1 MKVDLHCHT
10 NVSDCSLSFE
20 EVVELAVQASVTH
33 LAITN
38 HDTTLEL
45 AEMMNIGKAKGVE
58 IIPGIEISAYDFLR
72 NRRVHV
78 LGYYIQP
85 GHPAIDRL
93 CSPLIEQRHQAS
105 EKMVQALVG
114 EGYSITWEQV
124 MEYAK
129 GGTGVYK
136 QHIMH
141 ALIDEGYTATIYG
154 DLYKKLFSRGLNGEK
169 AGIAYI
175 PLEYVEAKAAIQA
188 IRQAGGVPV
197 LAHPGQYGNFE
208 AVPELVGCGLE
219 GIEVWHPLHDEA
231 AERQAKQLALQYDLI
246 MTGGT
251 DFHGLYGEKE
261 VTLGEKSPGIAA
273 VQALQARKQAIADQP
288 ITNRP
293 EVSEA

>member
-10 NVSDCSLSFE
+10 KLSDCSLTFE
-20 EVVELAVQASVTH
+20 EIIELAVNEQVSH

-38 HDTTLEL
+38 HDTTGGL
-45 AEMMNIGKAKGVE
+45 AEMVELGKEKGVE
-58 IIPGIEISAYDFLR
+58 IIPGIEISAYDFAR

-85 GHPAIDRL
+85 GHPAIDRI
-93 CSPLIEQRHQAS
+93 CAPLIEKRHQAS
-105 EKMVQALVG
+105 AAMVQALM
-114 EGYSITWEQV
+114 EAGYEIAWEQV

-141 ALIDEGYTATIYG
+141 ALIEKGYTASIYG
-154 DLYKKLFSRGLNGEK
+154 DLYKKLFSRGQNGEK
-169 AGIAYI
+169 PGIAYI
-175 PLEYVEAKAAIQA
+175 PLEYVAAKDAISA

-208 AVPELVGCGLE
+208 AVPELVDCGLE
-219 GIEVWHPLHDEA
+219 GIEVRHPLHDA
-231 AERQAKQLALQYDLI
+231 AMEEQAKQLAIQYDLI

-251 DFHGLYGEKE
+251 DFHGFYGEKE
-261 VTLGEKSPGIAA
+261 VVLGEKSPGISA
-273 VQALQARKQAIADQP
+273 VHAIQARQKAIAEQQL
-288 ITNRP
+288 TQR
-293 EVSEA
+293 